1 MKKILFIF
9 PAVLF
14 LAGSLFAETTKTV
27 NIENTLDDTI
37 YYLYLSPVDEREWG
51 EDRLGDDLF
60 DMNSSIDIELSYD
73 ESRPMYDLMAEDEM
87 EKTYRIEDINL
98 NETDSIVISS
108 DDFLPF
114 GGRNPIVR
122 EMTFSNETGEDIYY
136 LYISSR
142 DSMYWGEDLLGDDIF
157 ANGSEITLS
166 IPIDEDYPDNDILA
180 EGETG
185 SSYEL
190 MDFNML
196 EVDYFNITPDDM
208 SQSGDDYSDY
218 DSYDDFD
225 YSDENEDYSQGYK
238 DGFRDAWREAYSQGF
253 QAALEQN

>member
-1 MKKILFIF
+1 MKKKLLILLS
-9 PAVLF
+9 VVF
-14 LAGSLFAETTKTV
+14 LVSSLFAETTKTV
-27 NIENTLDDTI
+27 NIENALNDTI

-51 EDRLGDDLF
+51 DDRLGDDLF
-60 DMNSSIDIELSYD
+60 DTNSSIDIEVTYD
-73 ESRPMYDLMAEDEM
+73 EFQPLYDLMAEDEM
-87 EKTYRIEDINL
+87 ENAYRIEGINL

-108 DDFLPF
+108 EDYLPF
-114 GGRNPIVR
+114 GGRNPVIR

-136 LYISSR
+136 LYVSSR

-157 ANGSEITLS
+157 TAGSEITLS

-196 EVDYFNITPDDM
+196 ETDYFSITPEDM
-208 SQSGDDYSDY
+208 SQSGEEYDDYD
-218 DSYDDFD
+218 YDDF
-225 YSDENEDYSQGYK
+225 SDQSDDYSQGYK

-253 QAALEQN
+253 QAAMEQN